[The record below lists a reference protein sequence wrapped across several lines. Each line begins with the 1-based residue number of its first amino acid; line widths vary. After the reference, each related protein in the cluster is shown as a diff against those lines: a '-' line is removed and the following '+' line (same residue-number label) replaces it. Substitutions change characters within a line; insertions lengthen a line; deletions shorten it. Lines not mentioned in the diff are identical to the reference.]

1 MARPRKINSWFW
13 VWFHKKMMGRSISWI
28 ARRYRVSNRTIW
40 RYLSGRRNKI
50 KRTSE

>member
-1 MARPRKINSWFW
+1 MARPRKVKNLVW
-13 VWFHKKMMGRSISWI
+13 VWFYRNIMGRSISWI
-28 ARRYRVSNRTIW
+28 ARRYGVSNRTVW